1 MGTVDWGLLIV
12 RVVAGLIFTA
22 HGAQK
27 AFGWWSGPGL
37 TGWRGALDR
46 MGIRPA
52 RLWAPLSA
60 GAELLGGLA
69 LAIGFMTPLA
79 TASLMGLS
87 IVIIGQ
93 VHLPRGLWNKD
104 GGIEFP
110 MTLAAIVAAI
120 LLTGPGAASLDR
132 LLQLELAP
140 TARTALVVVG
150 VLGGMT
156 ALALPRL
163 AAAKAPGRTA

>member
-1 MGTVDWGLLIV
+1 MGTLDWGLLVV
-12 RVVAGLIFTA
+12 RLVAGLIFAA

-37 TGWRGALDR
+37 TGWQGALDR

-52 RLWAPLSA
+52 HLWAPLSA
-60 GAELLGGLA
+60 GVELLGGLA
-69 LAIGFMTPLA
+69 LAVGFLTPLT
-79 TASLMGLS
+79 TALLVGLS

-110 MTLAAIVAAI
+110 ATLAAIVAAV
-120 LLTGPGAASLDR
+120 LLTGPGAASLDG

-140 TARTALVVVG
+140 AARVALLLIG

-156 ALALPRL
+156 ALALPHL
-163 AAAKAPGRTA
+163 ATKAPVHAG

>member
-1 MGTVDWGLLIV
+1 MGSLDWGLLVV
-12 RVVAGLIFTA
+12 RVAAGLIFAA

-37 TGWRGALDR
+37 SGWQGALDR

-60 GAELLGGLA
+60 GTELLGGLA
-69 LAIGFMTPLA
+69 LAVGLLTPLA
-79 TASLMGLS
+79 TALLVGLS

-110 MTLAAIVAAI
+110 TTLAAIVAAV

-132 LLQLELAP
+132 LVQLDLAP
-140 TARTALVVVG
+140 AARAVLLLIG

-163 AAAKAPGRTA
+163 AAKAPVHAG